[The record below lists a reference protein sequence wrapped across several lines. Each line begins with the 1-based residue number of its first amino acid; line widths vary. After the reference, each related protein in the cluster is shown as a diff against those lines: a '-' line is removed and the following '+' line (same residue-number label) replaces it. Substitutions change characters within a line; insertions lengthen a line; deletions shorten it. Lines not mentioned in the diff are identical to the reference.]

1 MPSNFNWIGLLNMKN
16 INRFVKR
23 NPQVPSDFDALAY
36 LELNPDV
43 VSGGFIGEAGALRH
57 WLNHGM
63 HEGRQYKKQQH
74 VEQQHKNKNNITVQK
89 NLLKPKLI
97 SYYADF
103 QPGDYYKNFAIALID
118 KCNQFGIDFDIVEK
132 SSKGGYSTNCLMKPE
147 FILEKMIEYKRD
159 ILWMDCDT
167 DFREPF
173 AEFNY
178 LTQDIGL
185 ATHSGDMDGIKASPL
200 LLNYTEGA
208 FRIVREWIVHNNSA
222 LRKRITEL
230 DHDALKHYV
239 LEKLKGKYTAFLLSR
254 NWYDFVNGRYIYN
267 GNSAIFEKKQVHIE
281 VQAMTNEQRWNISSD
296 VKTFMLDVKI
306 EGVEGVEIAY
316 NSLMNFS
323 NHSRIK
329 IYLPESSKDIL
340 GPFVGKIK
348 AESGGEVHYGPVTT
362 GHNEIKIEVKNT
374 LEKDW
379 DKHYGN

>member
-1 MPSNFNWIGLLNMKN
+1 MRYS
-16 INRFVKR
+16 RQVKGQI
-23 NPQVPSDFDALAY
+23 PQDFDYRDY

-43 VSGGFIGEAGALRH
+43 AAGGFHGIEGAMRH
-57 WLNHGM
+57 WINHGM

-74 VEQQHKNKNNITVQK
+74 IRKNITVQK

-103 QPGDYYKNFAIALID
+103 QPGDYYKNFAITLID
-118 KCNQFGIDFDIVEK
+118 RCNQFGIDFDIVEK
-132 SSKGGYSTNCLMKPE
+132 SSKGGYSANCLMKPE

-178 LTQDIGL
+178 LSQDIGL
-185 ATHSGDMDGIKASPL
+185 ATHSGDMNGIKASPV

-208 FRIVREWIVHNNSA
+208 FRIVREWVVHTNSA
-222 LRKRITEL
+222 LRKGITEL

-239 LEKLKGKYTAFLLSR
+239 LEKLKGQYSTFLLSQ

-296 VKTFMLDVKI
+296 VKTFILDVKI
-306 EGVEGVEIAY
+306 EGMGGVEIAY

-329 IYLPESSKDIL
+329 IYLPESSKNII
-340 GPFVGKIK
+340 GRFVVKLK
-348 AESGGEVHYGPVTT
+348 TESGGEVYYEPYSAYHAGR
-362 GHNEIKIEVKNT
+362 NEVKIEVKNS